1 MIIGGNEMKMNI
13 NMKRTI
19 LRLLPLA
26 LLAGLIG
33 IMSSCYAPSPLYGM
47 WADPYGSKISF
58 MADGTFNATTTI
70 NNNVE
75 LCDGTYAVLKN
86 ILVFTR
92 SSGTVMETE
101 WDIRGNLMYLNW
113 VDEYGN
119 SKLLELMKISD

>member
-1 MIIGGNEMKMNI
+1 
-13 NMKRTI
+13 
-19 LRLLPLA
+19 
-26 LLAGLIG
+26 GLVG
-33 IMSSCYAPSPLYGM
+33 IMSSCYAPSPLYGT
-47 WADPYGSKISF
+47 WSDSYGSKISF